1 MVKQKVQKTGNGLEY
16 IMVLWT
22 DFQTAVLMERQ
33 KDYRLDSCELGIIE
47 GDNKGT
53 LDDLIVGVEDGS

>member
-1 MVKQKVQKTGNGLEY
+1 MVKQKVQKTGHGLEY

-22 DFQTAVLMERQ
+22 DFQTDVLIERQ
-33 KDYRLDSCELGIIE
+33 KDYQLDGCELGIIE
-47 GDNKGT
+47 ANNKGT